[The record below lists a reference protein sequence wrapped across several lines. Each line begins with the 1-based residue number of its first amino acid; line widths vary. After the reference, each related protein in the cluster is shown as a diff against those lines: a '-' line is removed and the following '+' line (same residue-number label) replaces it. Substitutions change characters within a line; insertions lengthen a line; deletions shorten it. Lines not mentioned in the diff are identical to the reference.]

1 MSIGLKEKKKETES
15 VDKKQEKSSSPKAI
29 KESSSSIS
37 VSSAEEPDVFDS
49 YRDNAMSEM
58 RQIADMEPDNVSKVF
73 SHVEEKQ
80 SLDPSKISVNDDNE
94 QKIDSEEG
102 PKANSDS
109 NSSSSVANPNPTVEE
124 IDSSTSPPSEVTL
137 KQNIKQETNHDHVHK
152 PSELNRVDNSVRFH
166 DSQNQEIHANP
177 LNNDDNPI
185 IQMIKGWQEITTT
198 WINLW
203 NDFMKF
209 WIVFRR

>member
-15 VDKKQEKSSSPKAI
+15 VDKKQEKSSSPKVI

-37 VSSAEEPDVFDS
+37 VSSTEELDVFDS

-58 RQIADMEPDNVSKVF
+58 RQKADMEPDNVTKVF
-73 SHVEEKQ
+73 SHMEEKQ
-80 SLDPSKISVNDDNE
+80 SLDPSKDSVNDDNE
-94 QKIDSEEG
+94 QKIDSEG
-102 PKANSDS
+102 LKANSDS

-124 IDSSTSPPSEVTL
+124 IDTSTSPPGEVTL
-137 KQNIKQETNHDHVHK
+137 KQNIKQETNPNHVHK
-152 PSELNRVDNSVRFH
+152 PSELNRVDNSVRFY

-177 LNNDDNPI
+177 LNNDDNPF

-209 WIVFRR
+209 WIVLRR